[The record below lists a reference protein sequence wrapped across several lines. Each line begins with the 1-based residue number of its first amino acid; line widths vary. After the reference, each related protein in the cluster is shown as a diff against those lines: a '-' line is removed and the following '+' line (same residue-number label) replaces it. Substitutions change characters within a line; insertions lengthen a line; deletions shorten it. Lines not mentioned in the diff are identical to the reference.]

1 VKRET
6 ARIWRDGPFL
16 EWCEQIGTSEL
27 EGLRSRFADDDPH
40 WAEMRAWGP
49 DFRRRSWRDA
59 LADCGLGDT
68 ELTHDLHTRFEA
80 ERAAANRFIPGA
92 LEALDALPERY
103 HLAIVTNGI
112 PEEQRGMPTA
122 YMTFGPR
129 WGSLGPALLTT
140 MPIRLKPV
148 LDNAHRGRWDGG
160 MVDTYGSHR

>member
-1 VKRET
+1 
-6 ARIWRDGPFL
+6 
-16 EWCEQIGTSEL
+16 
-27 EGLRSRFADDDPH
+27 
-40 WAEMRAWGP
+40 MRAWGP

-59 LADCGLGDT
+59 LADCGLEDT

-129 WGSLGPALLTT
+129 WGVARPGAVNNNAYTAEAGP
-140 MPIRLKPV
+140 R
-148 LDNAHRGRWDGG
+148 
-160 MVDTYGSHR
+160 